1 MPPLRLI
8 LAYACL
14 SAALAAQTP
23 SGEEVYKQRCAGC
36 HSQDNPRIPPR
47 TSLEKM
53 PASHILRTLN
63 YGAMLPVA
71 YTMSMAEREAVS
83 KYLGV
88 AGGDAP
94 MPASAFCRDRAV
106 KIAANTKVQWNGWSP
121 TTDNWRYQSADAAGL
136 TLDGV
141 KLKRLKF
148 KWAFALA
155 GDVTAFAQPTILD
168 NDLFMGSASGETTHR
183 AAAVELLRHRNEA
196 DASLVEHLHNTSEV
210 QQRTAEPVD
219 LVHHHAINASG
230 FHVGQQ
236 LPQPGPVG
244 VGSREAAIVIAVRQH
259 RPTFVTLAQDISFR
273 AFPLGIERVELLF
286 QSLIRGLP
294 GIDGTTHRPRSF
306 RADNSFSGLHCGAPF
321 RA

>member
-1 MPPLRLI
+1 MPPLRDLVR
-8 LAYACL
+8 LPELRPRRAN
-14 SAALAAQTP
+14 SFRRRSVQTAMRGLP
-23 SGEEVYKQRCAGC
+23 FAGQPA
-36 HSQDNPRIPPR
+36 HSDAGVARKDAR
-47 TSLEKM
+47 L
-53 PASHILRTLN
+53 LRTLN
-63 YGAMLPVA
+63 YGAMIAVA
-71 YTMSMAEREAVS
+71 YTMSLAEREAVA

-106 KIAANTKVQWNGWSP
+106 KIAANSKVQWNGWSP

-141 KLKRLKF
+141 KRLKL

-196 DASLVEHLHNTSEV
+196 HASLVEHLHNAREV

-219 LVHHHAINASG
+219 LVHHHPINPPG
-230 FHVGQQ
+230 FAQQ
-236 LPQPGPVG
+236 LPQCGPVG

-259 RPTFVTLAQDISFR
+259 RPFNQSHYAGLLVVTNLPSDFARGKQRRVDIDV
-273 AFPLGIERVELLF
+273 P
-286 QSLIRGLP
+286 
-294 GIDGTTHRPRSF
+294 
-306 RADNSFSGLHCGAPF
+306 
-321 RA
+321 